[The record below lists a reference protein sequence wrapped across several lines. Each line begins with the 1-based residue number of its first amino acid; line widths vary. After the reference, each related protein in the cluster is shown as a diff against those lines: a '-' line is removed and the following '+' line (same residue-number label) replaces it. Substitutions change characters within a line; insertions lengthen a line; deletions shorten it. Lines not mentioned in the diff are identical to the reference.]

1 MEFKSKKSPIPYER
15 IGEIFYILHK
25 NNRKYLND
33 SLNKY
38 DLNLIQPMCLLTI
51 NNKENITQQDLT
63 DYLFLTKSGIT
74 HAIRNLEQNNYLKR
88 TQSKK
93 DGRQY
98 TLSLTPKG
106 EKIIPKLIEI
116 NQKWENTMEINKLD
130 ERFIEELKDLAD
142 KSINLNL

>member
-38 DLNLIQPMCLLTI
+38 DLNLIQSMCLLTI

-74 HAIRNLEQNNYLKR
+74 HAIRNLEQNNY
-88 TQSKK
+88 
-93 DGRQY
+93 
-98 TLSLTPKG
+98 
-106 EKIIPKLIEI
+106 
-116 NQKWENTMEINKLD
+116 
-130 ERFIEELKDLAD
+130 
-142 KSINLNL
+142 